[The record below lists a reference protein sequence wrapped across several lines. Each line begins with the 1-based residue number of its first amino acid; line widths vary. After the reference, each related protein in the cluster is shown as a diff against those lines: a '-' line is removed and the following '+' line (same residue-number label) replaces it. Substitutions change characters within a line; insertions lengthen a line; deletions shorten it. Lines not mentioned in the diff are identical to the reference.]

1 MFNGQNC
8 RKKMEGR
15 RTRPEIG
22 VEIWVMG
29 AVILI
34 CMLAVCVRLWWVQV
48 RLADY
53 YRSKIKGA
61 SQVTVRLP
69 AVRGEIRDRNGLSLV
84 TNRVT
89 YDVDFYFPD
98 LVSGYR
104 EKYGEV
110 PKKEYL
116 QKDSSGMLHN
126 RREPDIVQIVNQ
138 TVIPQLKK
146 FGLAEPYNTE
156 RLETQFRNQQ
166 LVPFVYR

>member
-1 MFNGQNC
+1 MDARNGFSAMFNGQKRRN
-8 RKKMEGR
+8 KMEGR
-15 RTRPEIG
+15 RQRPEIG
-22 VEIWVMG
+22 VEIWVLG
-29 AVILI
+29 GVILI

-69 AVRGEIRDRNGLSLV
+69 AVRGEIRDRNGVSLV

-104 EKYGEV
+104 QQFGEV

-138 TVIPQLKK
+138 TVIP
-146 FGLAEPYNTE
+146 
-156 RLETQFRNQQ
+156 
-166 LVPFVYR
+166 

>member
-1 MFNGQNC
+1 MQETVSRLCSTVRNY

-15 RTRPEIG
+15 RTPQPEIG
-22 VEIWVMG
+22 VEIWVLG
-29 AVILI
+29 GVILI

-69 AVRGEIRDRNGLSLV
+69 AVRGEIRDRNGVSLV

-98 LVSGYR
+98 FVNGSR
-104 EKYGEV
+104 EKYGEGT
-110 PKKEYL
+110 KKEDL
-116 QKDSSGMLHN
+116 QNESNGMLHN
-126 RREPDIVQIVNQ
+126 RREPDIVQI
-138 TVIPQLKK
+138 
-146 FGLAEPYNTE
+146 
-156 RLETQFRNQQ
+156 
-166 LVPFVYR
+166 

>member
-1 MFNGQNC
+1 MFTGQNC
-8 RKKMEGR
+8 RKNMEGR
-15 RTRPEIG
+15 RRIRPEFGI
-22 VEIWVMG
+22 EIWVLG
-29 AVILI
+29 GVIILCMAAI
-34 CMLAVCVRLWWVQV
+34 CLRLWFVQV

-53 YRSKIKGA
+53 YRGKIKGA

-69 AVRGEIRDRNGLSLV
+69 AVRGEIRDRNGVPLV

-104 EKYGEV
+104 QQYGDV
-110 PKKEYL
+110 PRKEFL

-138 TVIPQLKK
+138 TVIPKLKQ

-156 RLETQFRNQQ
+156 RLETQLDRKSH
-166 LVPFVYR
+166 V